1 MTTMLDLQQGL
12 TRNHFNFLCQP
23 DRSID
28 QMALVLGHDKETGF
42 QFWGEQ
48 RTDYYNS
55 YGDDEVDFQAQ
66 TQYNGNDGACSPQA
80 FWTSKTPLLPRN
92 HQYSYLTSPK
102 LSLSSSSS
110 SPSRLQAIID
120 GRRKLTEKIQDMP
133 ESWYELSLK
142 DIVDEQHDLQANQK
156 DIIVI
161 DDEKNPNFKPEIK
174 MKQQKKKCRRGQM
187 TRSESMDSR
196 VLRLKIIFP
205 ISPGLK
211 RKSKAG
217 NRSKVSPRPSLDG
230 PGSASEKTRL
240 DKKWWRMRFL
250 SMGKSKSTGT
260 GSTSSSSSS
269 SSKSRDDD
277 INFIPGCWPFHMK
290 YRSTRQRECLPE

>member
-1 MTTMLDLQQGL
+1 MLDLQQGL
-12 TRNHFNFLCQP
+12 TRNHFNFLFQP

-28 QMALVLGHDKETGF
+28 QMALVLGHEKETGF

-48 RTDYYNS
+48 RTDDYNC
-55 YGDDEVDFQAQ
+55 YGDEVDFHAQ
-66 TQYNGNDGACSPQA
+66 TQYNGDDGACV
-80 FWTSKTPLLPRN
+80 WTSKTPLLPRN

-102 LSLSSSSS
+102 LSS

-120 GRRKLTEKIQDMP
+120 GRRELTEKIQDMP

-142 DIVDEQHDLQANQK
+142 DIVDEQHDLQADQ

-205 ISPGLK
+205 ISLGLK

-217 NRSKVSPRPSLDG
+217 NRSKVSPRPSLDC
-230 PGSASEKTRL
+230 PGSVSEKTRL

-250 SMGKSKSTGT
+250 SMGESKSTGT
-260 GSTSSSSSS
+260 GSTSRSSSS
-269 SSKSRDDD
+269 SSKSKSR
-277 INFIPGCWPFHMK
+277 
-290 YRSTRQRECLPE
+290 YVLY